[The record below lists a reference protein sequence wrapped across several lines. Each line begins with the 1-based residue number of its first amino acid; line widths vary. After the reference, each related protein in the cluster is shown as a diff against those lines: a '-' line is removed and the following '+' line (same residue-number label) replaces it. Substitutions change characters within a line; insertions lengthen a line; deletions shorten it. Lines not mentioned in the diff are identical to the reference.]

1 MKKLRLELDRLAVE
15 SFATAKSATE
25 SVGTVRGF
33 VTTTTQP
40 AQETQ
45 ESCDATCG
53 GNATIYITC
62 GASCYSCNVTPD
74 CSQCTC

>member
-15 SFATAKSATE
+15 SFATGEKTIS
-25 SVGTVRGF
+25 SGTVRGF

-40 AQETQ
+40 VGDTQ

-62 GASCYSCNVTPD
+62 GVSCYSCNMTPD